1 MNRLALLTVAGV
13 ALGAVPAGATG
24 VPVSR
29 VIDLIGSA
37 QKRVLV
43 YVPYLTD
50 ATFGD
55 ALRAAK
61 VDRTRPGL
69 QVIVVT
75 VPFFA
80 AKEDALTNALA
91 LAGLPVVEA
100 QVSST
105 TGYVLVDDHLFSSA
119 QIGRVRDAADVRLME
134 SRETNTFLAWFRGVA
149 RTGRLVTA
157 FEAYSRIGDHK

>member
-1 MNRLALLTVAGV
+1 MNRLAL
-13 ALGAVPAGATG
+13 ALLAGAVLGVIPARATS
-24 VPVSR
+24 VPISR
-29 VIDLIGSA
+29 VIDLMGSA

-50 ATFGD
+50 TTFAD

-61 VDRTRPGL
+61 VDRTRSGL

-91 LAGLPVVEA
+91 LAGLPIVEA
-100 QVSST
+100 QVPST
-105 TGYVLVDDHLFSSA
+105 TSYVLVDDYLFSSA
-119 QIGRVRDAADVRLME
+119 QIGRVGGAQDVRLMQPGD
-134 SRETNTFLAWFRGVA
+134 TNTFLKWFKGA
-149 RTGRLVTA
+149 AQAGRLVTA
-157 FEAYSRIGDHK
+157 FEAYRRTQRR

>member
-1 MNRLALLTVAGV
+1 MLLSALLS
-13 ALGAVPAGATG
+13 AVPAAATG
-24 VPVSR
+24 VPVAR
-29 VIDLIGSA
+29 VIDLIGTA
-37 QKRVLV
+37 QKRILV

-50 ATFGD
+50 TTFAD

-61 VDRTRPGL
+61 VDTTRPNL

-80 AKEDALTNALA
+80 AKENALTNGLA

-105 TGYVLVDDHLFSSA
+105 TAYVLVDDNLFSSG
-119 QIGRVRDAADVRLME
+119 QIGRVTGASDVRLM
-134 SRETNTFLAWFRGVA
+134 SKNDTNTFLAWFRGA
-149 RTGRLVTA
+149 TKTGRLVTA
-157 FEAYSRIGDHK
+157 YEAFNRIERFK

>member
-1 MNRLALLTVAGV
+1 MNRLALLAVAGA

-119 QIGRVRDAADVRLME
+119 QIGRVGGAQDVRLMQPGD
-134 SRETNTFLAWFRGVA
+134 TNTFLKWCKEAA
-149 RTGRLVTA
+149 KAGRLVTA
-157 FEAYSRIGDHK
+157 FEAYRRTLRR

>member
-1 MNRLALLTVAGV
+1 MNRLALALLSVAVLCV
-13 ALGAVPAGATG
+13 APAGAAS

-50 ATFGD
+50 TTFGD

-61 VDRTRPGL
+61 VDRTRSGL

-119 QIGRVRDAADVRLME
+119 QIGRVGGAQDVRLMQAGD
-134 SRETNTFLAWFRGVA
+134 TNTFLKWFRGA
-149 RTGRLVTA
+149 AKTGRLITA
-157 FEAYSRIGDHK
+157 FEAYQRTQNR

>member
-1 MNRLALLTVAGV
+1 MKRLALALLAGA
-13 ALGAVPAGATG
+13 ALGAAPAGATS

-50 ATFGD
+50 PTFGD

-105 TGYVLVDDHLFSSA
+105 TGYVLVDNYLFSSK
-119 QIGRVRDAADVRLME
+119 QIGRVRGAQDVRLMQAGD
-134 SRETNTFLAWFRGVA
+134 TNTFLKWFKEAVGA
-149 RTGRLVTA
+149 GRLVTA
-157 FEAYSRIGDHK
+157 FEAYQRTQNH

>member
-1 MNRLALLTVAGV
+1 MLTLLTGAV
-13 ALGAVPAGATG
+13 LGAAPAGATS

-37 QKRVLV
+37 RSRVLV

-61 VDRTRPGL
+61 VDRTRPDL
-69 QVIVVT
+69 QVIIMT

-80 AKEDALTNALA
+80 AKEDALTNGLA
-91 LAGLPVVEA
+91 LAGLAVVEG
-100 QVSST
+100 QVAST
-105 TGYVLVDDHLFSSA
+105 TAYVLVDNYLFSSA
-119 QIGRVRDAADVRLME
+119 QIGRVAQAQSVQLMNE
-134 SRETNTFLAWFRGVA
+134 SDTNTFLIWFRKAVKSGQ
-149 RTGRLVTA
+149 LVTA
-157 FEAYSRIGDHK
+157 FEAYSRIGRFK

>member
-1 MNRLALLTVAGV
+1 MTLFAGA
-13 ALGAVPAGATG
+13 ALGLAPARAAS

-29 VIDLIGSA
+29 VIDLMGSA

-61 VDRTRPGL
+61 VDRTRSGL
-69 QVIVVT
+69 QVIVLT
-75 VPFFA
+75 VPFFS

-105 TGYVLVDDHLFSSA
+105 IGYVLVDDHLFSSA
-119 QIGRVRDAADVRLME
+119 QIGRVGGAQDVRLMQPGD
-134 SRETNTFLAWFRGVA
+134 TNTFLKWFEGAVKA
-149 RTGRLVTA
+149 GRLVTA
-157 FEAYSRIGDHK
+157 FEAYQRTQRR

>member
-1 MNRLALLTVAGV
+1 MNRLALTLLSGA
-13 ALGAVPAGATG
+13 ALGMAPARAVS
-24 VPVSR
+24 VPLSR
-29 VIDLIGSA
+29 VIDLMGSA

-50 ATFGD
+50 TTFAD

-61 VDRTRPGL
+61 VDRTRSGL

-91 LAGLPVVEA
+91 LAGVPIVEA

-105 TGYVLVDDHLFSSA
+105 TGYVLVDDHLFSST
-119 QIGRVRDAADVRLME
+119 QIGRVGGAQDVRLMQP
-134 SRETNTFLAWFRGVA
+134 SDTNTFLKWFKA
-149 RTGRLVTA
+149 AAQAGRLVTA
-157 FEAYSRIGDHK
+157 FEAYRRTQRR